1 MNMNSTKMTFMNTM
15 MIGIMVS
22 TCSNSWMM
30 IWAGLEISLMS
41 FIPLMEKESV
51 LSTESSIKYFI
62 IQSVSSSMMIL
73 GLIMSM
79 KTTSWLLISYSMM
92 IKMGT
97 SPFHMWM
104 VSVSEGLTYLNL
116 FIMLTITKIPP
127 MTIMNYNMTDNPM
140 MSILSLIIGSMMGLN
155 QTSMRK
161 ILTYSSI
168 YNMGFML
175 MLTKSMPAWMTF
187 LLIYSTMLAM
197 TMTMMMKMSI
207 SYLNQ
212 MSINNQKPSSKMN
225 MWIMMMSMSGLP
237 PSMGFMNKLLVIELL
252 IQKNQILISTTMIMT
267 SLIVSFYYTRMM
279 FSSFMFQ
286 SMTMK
291 WQTKTNNKILI
302 SMSMT
307 MTLISPT
314 IMTIKSMS

>member
-1 MNMNSTKMTFMNTM
+1 MNTNSTKMTFMNTM

-104 VSVSEGLTYLNL
+104 ISVSEGLTYMNL

-127 MTIMNYNMTDNPM
+127 MMIMNYNMTDNPM
-140 MSILSLIIGSMMGLN
+140 MSMLSLIIGSMMGLN
-155 QTSMRK
+155 QTSTRK
-161 ILTYSSI
+161 ILAYSSI

-175 MLTKSMPAWMTF
+175 MLTKSTPNWMTF
-187 LLIYSTMLAM
+187 LLIYSMMLSM
-197 TMTMMMKMSI
+197 TMVMLKTMSI

-212 MSINNQKPSSKMN
+212 MSINNQKTLSKMN
-225 MWIMMMSMSGLP
+225 MWILMMSMSGLP
-237 PSMGFMNKLLVIELL
+237 PSVGFFNKLLVIEML
-252 IQKNQILISTTMIMT
+252 IQKNQLLISATMIMT

-291 WQTKTNNKILI
+291 WQTKMNNKMLI
-302 SMSMT
+302 SMSMSS
-307 MTLISPT
+307 MLISPT